1 MSNAKVTEDKPVE
14 VKPAEKAAP
23 SKYLVVELPP
33 HVDAAN
39 AVLAKA
45 ADDGYTK
52 LLNVYVVATPSSASL
67 AFAVLSA

>member
-1 MSNAKVTEDKPVE
+1 MTDAKTAD
-14 VKPAEKAAP
+14 VKPAEKVAP
-23 SKYLVVELPP
+23 AKYLVVELPP
-33 HVDAAN
+33 HVESAN

-52 LLNVYVVATPSSASL
+52 LLNVYVVATPSSSSV